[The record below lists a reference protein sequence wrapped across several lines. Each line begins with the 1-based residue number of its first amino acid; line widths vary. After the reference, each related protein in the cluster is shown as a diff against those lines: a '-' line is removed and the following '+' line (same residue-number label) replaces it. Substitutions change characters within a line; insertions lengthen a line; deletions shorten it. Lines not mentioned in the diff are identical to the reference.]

1 MWPAVPTIM
10 FLMAPLSTYYRWLY
24 LGPLTAL
31 YLGSL
36 VYCALAII
44 GAWRYKRSGAPK
56 LTGFPP
62 VTVLRPLA
70 GAADNTEANLRS
82 LFAQTYPDFEVL
94 LSVHE
99 PSDPAA
105 PIARRVMAEFPRIP
119 SRLVVAGV
127 SPLPNAKVWSLR
139 AMLPL
144 ARHEHLFMSD
154 SDVSHTPDSLATVM
168 AELAQ
173 PGVALITCPYRAAGG
188 PRLWSRVES
197 LGLNT
202 DFLAGMLT
210 QRLLNGMDFAVGPTI
225 ATRKTELEA
234 IGGLEML
241 QRYLAEDFV
250 MGNAMHARG
259 RTVIL
264 SRSIIEHHIG
274 NDRLISNWKHRLRWA
289 RSTRRSR
296 PMGYIGEIFT
306 KPVAIAT
313 ILWILAPGAWG
324 LLLVALM
331 FRAGVAWA
339 TAVEILHDPLIARYW
354 WLLPVEDYASFVTW
368 ALGFFGNKIIWRGRE
383 LTLLPDGSFR
393 M

>member
-1 MWPAVPTIM
+1 M
-10 FLMAPLSTYYRWLY
+10 
-24 LGPLTAL
+24 
-31 YLGSL
+31 
-36 VYCALAII
+36 AII

-274 NDRLISNWKHRLRWA
+274 NDGLISNWKHRLRWA